1 MFQSKKKLIEKIV
14 DNQVI
19 GYSLKNKKDSGEIG
33 KFLESFFLDNT
44 HLKNESDMPGLEFK
58 TKSKNAKSISLA
70 TYGKPKGSFQK
81 TYNKIKKNL
90 LLSEYEYKNGKIY
103 INKSTLY
110 SNCSL
115 LDAKRLIRA
124 RSSRGDKDFDYSISC
139 NYLPFMYKKIRKI
152 VA

>member
-33 KFLESFFLDNT
+33 KFLESFFLDST

-70 TYGKPKGSFQK
+70 KYGKPEGSFQR
-81 TYNKIKKNL
+81 TYDKIKKNL

-103 INKSTLY
+103 SKIKNKH
-110 SNCSL
+110 
-115 LDAKRLIRA
+115 KGG
-124 RSSRGDKDFDYSISC
+124 RSW
-139 NYLPFMYKKIRKI
+139 
-152 VA
+152 